1 MINEIISPK
10 WLMVWISVGCNIY
23 SMTRIYIADA
33 LLKERSALRLVFLDL
48 KMEITGQAADWL
60 TTVSQVPF
68 SYTDILLIDW
78 ELLPSSP
85 TQAIEE
91 LRKLCSVTL
100 VIVLISY
107 LSVRQQVALSVGA
120 DFFISKGE
128 MPQQIIEHLETIV
141 ASINMKI

>member
-1 MINEIISPK
+1 
-10 WLMVWISVGCNIY
+10 
-23 SMTRIYIADA
+23 
-33 LLKERSALRLVFLDL
+33 
-48 KMEITGQAADWL
+48 
-60 TTVSQVPF
+60 
-68 SYTDILLIDW
+68 LIDW

-85 TQAIEE
+85 SQAIEE

-128 MPQQIIEHLETIV
+128 MPQQIIEHLEMII
-141 ASINMKI
+141 ASTDMKI